1 MMSARGSQN
10 KRRSH
15 QFDSIPGGKRGSVHA
30 IFQNLR
36 AYHVDGI
43 LADGRGNRSLSPD
56 GIVKCVFFSARHL
69 AAAPEGICPL
79 LVVTLSLTLVAPCLT
94 PPQVLHV
101 MKMMVRLSRLEPS
114 MAPAVCID
122 LEL

>member
-1 MMSARGSQN
+1 MR
-10 KRRSH
+10 
-15 QFDSIPGGKRGSVHA
+15 
-30 IFQNLR
+30 
-36 AYHVDGI
+36 
-43 LADGRGNRSLSPD
+43 
-56 GIVKCVFFSARHL
+56 FFSARHL

-79 LVVTLSLTLVAPCLT
+79 LVVTLSLTLVTPCLT